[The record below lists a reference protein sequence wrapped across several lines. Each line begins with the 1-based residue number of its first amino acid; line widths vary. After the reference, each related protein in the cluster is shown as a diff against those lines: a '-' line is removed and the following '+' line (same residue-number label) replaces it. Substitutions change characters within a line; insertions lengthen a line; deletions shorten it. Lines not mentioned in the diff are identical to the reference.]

1 MLTVVHDA
9 RSSNEDAGGES
20 LLDEIVRDGARRRPN
35 DDPTTWAAMLRLTA
49 EQRGFDA
56 SRAFFW
62 PLCVYEET
70 LLSRWAAAAKRPGT
84 RRVRAAI
91 SFGALERGWELGF
104 STNSFTGVKR
114 PLGNSVVTL

>member
-1 MLTVVHDA
+1 
-9 RSSNEDAGGES
+9 
-20 LLDEIVRDGARRRPN
+20 
-35 DDPTTWAAMLRLTA
+35 MLRLTA
-49 EQRGFDA
+49 EQRGFDV

-91 SFGALERGWELGF
+91 SFGALERGWERGF